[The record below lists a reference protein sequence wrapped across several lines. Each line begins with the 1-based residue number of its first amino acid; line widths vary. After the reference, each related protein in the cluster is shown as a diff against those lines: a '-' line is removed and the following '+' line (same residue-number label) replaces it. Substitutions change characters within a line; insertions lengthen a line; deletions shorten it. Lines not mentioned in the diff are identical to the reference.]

1 MLTYI
6 HIPSPGIFIYQDVIS
21 QKLSLKYIYHLWQQR
36 AHKVPG
42 QEHSLQKNEIF
53 FLTSK
58 MFFLPEKG
66 KQKVFLSVN
75 TEEYSKD
82 SQRGSKS
89 HHTHVKM

>member
-1 MLTYI
+1 MLI
-6 HIPSPGIFIYQDVIS
+6 HMPSPGISIYQAVIY

-36 AHKVPG
+36 VHKVPG

-66 KQKVFLSVN
+66 RRKKKVFLSVT
-75 TEEYSKD
+75 TEEHSKD
-82 SQRGSKS
+82 SQRW
-89 HHTHVKM
+89 

>member
-1 MLTYI
+1 M
-6 HIPSPGIFIYQDVIS
+6 
-21 QKLSLKYIYHLWQQR
+21 
-36 AHKVPG
+36 PG

-82 SQRGSKS
+82 SQRGGKS